1 LNEVTTNLNSLES
14 KIENNKSQLKSS
26 EEKDVQKVVE
36 LYSQY
41 FDESKEVNKTLIVSL
56 NSLSCTV
63 KSYSE
68 IQAEMIKA
76 EAEFKKVE
84 NTQDIEILSKSLLEV
99 ASLFKTTSD
108 KLNKQA
114 DCFSD
119 PKIKEIYTASQL
131 ETGKVTTAKALKD
144 LSDMYI
150 GLADAIK
157 KNDEAAANNITTSIE
172 TISNSPSITNIAD
185 QDEQINKLLLENIKT
200 TTDKRKETRAKI
212 DVEINQ
218 IASKYGLVE
227 QK

>member
-1 LNEVTTNLNSLES
+1 MNEVTTNLNSLES

-56 NSLSCTV
+56 NSLSCITQ
-63 KSYSE
+63 SYSE

-84 NTQDIEILSKSLLEV
+84 NTEDIEILSKSLLEV

-108 KLNKQA
+108 KLNKQVG
-114 DCFSD
+114 CFLD